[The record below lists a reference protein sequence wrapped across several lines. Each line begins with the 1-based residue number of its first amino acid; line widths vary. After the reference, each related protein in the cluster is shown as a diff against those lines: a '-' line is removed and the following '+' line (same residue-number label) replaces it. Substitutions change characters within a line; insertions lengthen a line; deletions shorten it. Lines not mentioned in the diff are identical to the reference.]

1 MAVYQHVPH
10 PHIARRNQHPPVH
23 RSDVHPPGFNG
34 RLAVLLTKSV
44 GTMVCAYIFAVL
56 AILGFPGLNVSL
68 SSVSYSSSGVTGQQ
82 YVQWVS
88 QTFIQLVM
96 LSIIM
101 VGQAILGAAAD
112 KRSDQTYQDAEA
124 ILHECLE
131 LQSHLTAQ
139 DRVLV
144 AALEQLAAVT
154 GKPVDPATLKAP
166 PGDAPAPAAG

>member
-1 MAVYQHVPH
+1 MTLYQHVPH

-124 ILHECLE
+124 ILHECIE
-131 LQSHLTAQ
+131 LQKHLQAQ
-139 DRVLV
+139 D
-144 AALEQLAAVT
+144 AALEAMLDKLHAAVPK
-154 GKPVDPATLKAP
+154 GAAP
-166 PGDAPAPAAG
+166 EAAS